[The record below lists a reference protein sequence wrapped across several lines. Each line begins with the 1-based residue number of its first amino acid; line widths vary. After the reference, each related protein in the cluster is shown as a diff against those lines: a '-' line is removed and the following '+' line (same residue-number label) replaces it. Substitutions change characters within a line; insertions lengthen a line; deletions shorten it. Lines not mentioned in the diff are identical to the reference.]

1 MKLSKLLQ
9 IIKEELNGFYN
20 DWSMND
26 EPSLAD
32 KYYEKQ
38 GIDTQTTTQQQQ
50 QQATPIDAELVGYVD
65 KQMQSPITPVPVY
78 KNPKTLNG
86 FTKECRG
93 ILLSNGDLYVAQSYN
108 AFHDNIL
115 PMLAAKGV
123 IPYKA
128 THNYDRDFPEEF
140 VAVQRTFN
148 TNNFAQSTAY
158 DEFPPHYEEI
168 FAIGQQKQP
177 YTFKAFP
184 LKQY

>member
-1 MKLSKLLQ
+1 MKLSRLVQ
-9 IIKEELNGFYN
+9 IIKEEISNFTT

-32 KYYEKQ
+32 RYYEKQ
-38 GIDTQTTTQQQQ
+38 GIDTQTQQQQ
-50 QQATPIDAELVGYVD
+50 QVNPIDAELVGYVD
-65 KQMQSPITPVPVY
+65 KQLQSPITPVPVY
-78 KNPKTLNG
+78 KNPRTLDG
-86 FTKECRG
+86 FTKEARG
-93 ILLSNGDLYVAQSYN
+93 ILLSNGDLYLAQSYN

-115 PMLAAKGV
+115 PMLAAKGIV
-123 IPYKA
+123 PHGA
-128 THNYDRDFPEEF
+128 THNYDRNFPEEF

-148 TNNFAQSTAY
+148 TNNFSQSTAY

-168 FAIGQQKQP
+168 FAIGRQKQP